1 MSSRHIA
8 SGHFGGGGDR
18 ASSSKVT
25 VNIQEAAPLEIDEIH
40 QCGSHSPRDTNK
52 GSTTVNIDNTEYSII
67 GYEEP
72 IKLNERCVTFN
83 GICDC
88 VHILCHFFHETSLHM
103 ICASTHHTDKKHI

>member
-8 SGHFGGGGDR
+8 SGQFGDR

-25 VNIQEAAPLEIDEIH
+25 INIHETAPQQDEIH

-52 GSTTVNIDNTEYSII
+52 EGSTDAVNIDNTEYSII
-67 GYEEP
+67 GYEDP

-83 GICDC
+83 VC
-88 VHILCHFFHETSLHM
+88 M
-103 ICASTHHTDKKHI
+103 

>member
-8 SGHFGGGGDR
+8 SGRFGGGGDR

-25 VNIQEAAPLEIDEIH
+25 INIHEAAPLEDDEIH

-52 GSTTVNIDNTEYSII
+52 EGSTAVNIDNTEYSII
-67 GYEEP
+67 GYEDP

-83 GICDC
+83 VICDF
-88 VHILCHFFHETSLHM
+88 VHILCHFLCDM
-103 ICASTHHTDKKHI
+103 

>member
-8 SGHFGGGGDR
+8 RGQFGDR

-25 VNIQEAAPLEIDEIH
+25 VNIHEAALEDDQIH

-52 GSTTVNIDNTEYSII
+52 EGSTAVNIENTEYSII
-67 GYEEP
+67 GYEDP

-83 GICDC
+83 VC
-88 VHILCHFFHETSLHM
+88 M
-103 ICASTHHTDKKHI
+103 